1 MMDRDSL
8 FYELSLNRELDFSV
22 AGIKLFLSPY
32 PKSEESIF
40 DLWDNTNTNYYIQ
53 INWQDSF
60 VIPTSNSIFTRGGRI
75 GKSNTYLL
83 H

>member
-40 DLWDNTNTNYYIQ
+40 DLWDNTNKKLLIRGTLDEIFAYKVLGKYSLNENYTVSVLPVFQ
-53 INWQDSF
+53 
-60 VIPTSNSIFTRGGRI
+60 
-75 GKSNTYLL
+75 L
-83 H
+83 

>member
-40 DLWDNTNTNYYIQ
+40 DLWDNTNKKLLIRGALDEIFAYKVLGKYSLNENYSQ
-53 INWQDSF
+53 F
-60 VIPTSNSIFTRGGRI
+60 FLE
-75 GKSNTYLL
+75 YLY
-83 H
+83 